1 MPSMRSEHADRFVDR
16 PKLLTAQADTLNV
29 ARKIKAHLTPDQ
41 APALRAILTAQH
53 PADLADAML
62 FLNEQ
67 EDLAVFKQLDTVEAA
82 EVLDEVD
89 ATTEATLAKA
99 TSPEQLAAMLQAM
112 PFDEGADVLSAL
124 PKDQAE
130 QVLALTDSATATGIR
145 TLLVYPKD
153 TAGGL
158 MSLGFV
164 AVPATA
170 TQAQALQQFGATT
183 DAEQIFYVYV
193 VDDQGGLQGAVNLRR
208 LIAADPTALMRDL
221 LTDEVVSVPP
231 TCDRE
236 QAANIFAR
244 YDLTALPVVADD
256 PGKRLLGV
264 ITADDIIDVIRQEY
278 FDDLAHLAGSDAQE
292 LENKT
297 PVQVAKLRLPWI
309 MATMFIEL
317 LAGVVIHVF
326 DKTLTAF
333 ILLASF
339 MPIISAISGN
349 TGLQSAAI
357 IIRGLSTG
365 HVQLAHWRHAVVRQ
379 LVTTMILGGACG
391 LVLGVIGAIWAGNW
405 AFGLVI
411 FLGMFASVNIAGAVG
426 TVVPLIS
433 KRAGFDPAL
442 TAGPFETAFQDVIGI
457 SIFLGLATLLL
468 RWLT

>member
-1 MPSMRSEHADRFVDR
+1 
-16 PKLLTAQADTLNV
+16 
-29 ARKIKAHLTPDQ
+29 
-41 APALRAILTAQH
+41 
-53 PADLADAML
+53 
-62 FLNEQ
+62 
-67 EDLAVFKQLDTVEAA
+67 
-82 EVLDEVD
+82 
-89 ATTEATLAKA
+89 
-99 TSPEQLAAMLQAM
+99 
-112 PFDEGADVLSAL
+112 
-124 PKDQAE
+124 
-130 QVLALTDSATATGIR
+130 
-145 TLLVYPKD
+145 
-153 TAGGL
+153 

-164 AVPATA
+164 AVPETA

-193 VDDQGGLQGAVNLRR
+193 VDDQGGLLGAVNLRR
-208 LIAADPTALMRDL
+208 LIAADPTTLVRELMTED
-221 LTDEVVSVPP
+221 VVSVPP

-244 YDLTALPVVADD
+244 YDLTALPVVADA
-256 PGKRLLGV
+256 PGRRLLGV

-278 FDDLAHLAGSDAQE
+278 FDDLAHIAGSDAQE

-317 LAGVVIHVF
+317 LAGVVIHLF
-326 DKTLTAF
+326 DATLTTF

-379 LVTTMILGGACG
+379 LITTMLLGGACG
-391 LVLGVIGAIWAGNW
+391 LVLGTIGAIWAGNW

-433 KRAGFDPAL
+433 KHAGFDPAL